1 MPSFEVVIESS
12 EHFSLKDKSIRAIVR
27 AKYTHGN
34 PVRGKVTASIFEDD
48 QYGCFYSRHDAKNQD
63 NLAEITVDVDGRGT
77 IEFSIDELKCDFK
90 GWRYNGEKTYTIN
103 AEMAEDLTGCKQSA
117 KPIKVKIHKERY
129 KISTDLYAKVL
140 KAESKVTAKVQC
152 VFGVSS

>member
-1 MPSFEVVIESS
+1 MVIESS

-48 QYGCFYSRHDAKNQD
+48 QYDAKNQD

-90 GWRYNGEKTYTIN
+90 GWQYNGEKTYTIN
-103 AEMAEDLTGCKQSA
+103 AEMVEDLTGCKQSA